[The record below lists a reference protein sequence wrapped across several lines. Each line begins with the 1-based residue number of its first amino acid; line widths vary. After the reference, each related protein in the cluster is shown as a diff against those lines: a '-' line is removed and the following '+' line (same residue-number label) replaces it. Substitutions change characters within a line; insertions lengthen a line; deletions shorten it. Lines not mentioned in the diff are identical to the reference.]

1 MPQLVQFLSWPEAA
15 IYVPWD
21 IWLVT
26 WIAAALWTNRTIKRP
41 GIGPELPYRALAFS
55 GFILLL
61 GIHSQNS
68 ADYLRGVPGANPL
81 TARHRALPPAAGW
94 AMVGLVTLGVIF
106 AWWAR
111 IHLGRL
117 WSARITRK
125 EDHKVIDTGPYA
137 LVRHP
142 IYTGLI
148 LAACAT
154 AAEKGSAL
162 AVLGA
167 VLFCAGYWMKAR
179 LEEHFLRHE
188 LGADAYDGY
197 AARTA
202 MLVPFIF

>member
-1 MPQLVQFLSWPEAA
+1 MSGLIDYYYWPEAA
-15 IYVPWD
+15 IMLPWD
-21 IWLVT
+21 VWLIS
-26 WIAAALWTNRTIKRP
+26 WIVAALWSNRTVKRP
-41 GIGPELPYRALAFS
+41 RLGPELPYRACTLA

-61 GIHSQNS
+61 VVHSQDS
-68 ADYLRGVPGANPL
+68 GDYLSGVHSANPL
-81 TARHRALPPAAGW
+81 TARHWALPYAAGW
-94 AMVGLVTLGVIF
+94 AMVGLITMGVIL

-125 EDHKVIDTGPYA
+125 QHHRVIDTGPYA

-148 LAACAT
+148 LAATAT
-154 AAEKGSAL
+154 AAEKGSLL
-162 AVLGA
+162 AVFGA
-167 VLFCAGYWMKAR
+167 ALVAIGYWMKAR
-179 LEEHFLRHE
+179 LEEKFLRAE
-188 LGADAYDGY
+188 LGATTYDGY